1 MPKSL
6 KKFINARH
14 IKNSLHI
21 SNSEAEKIID
31 LLPSVVIGKT
41 KRVLKSDYNMWLD
54 TQLLYDKQLQQ
65 PSNEWVTNE

>member
-21 SNSEAEKIID
+21 SNSEAENIID
-31 LLPSVVIGKT
+31 LLPTVVIGKT
-41 KRVLKSDYNMWLD
+41 KRVLKSDFNIWLE
-54 TQLLYDKQLQQ
+54 TQILDDRQLQLK
-65 PSNEWVTNE
+65 SN

>member
-21 SNSEAEKIID
+21 SISEAENIID
-31 LLPSVVIGKT
+31 LLPAVVIGNT
-41 KRVLKSDYNMWLD
+41 KRVLKSDFNIWLE
-54 TQLLYDKQLQQ
+54 TQILDDRQLQLK
-65 PSNEWVTNE
+65 SN